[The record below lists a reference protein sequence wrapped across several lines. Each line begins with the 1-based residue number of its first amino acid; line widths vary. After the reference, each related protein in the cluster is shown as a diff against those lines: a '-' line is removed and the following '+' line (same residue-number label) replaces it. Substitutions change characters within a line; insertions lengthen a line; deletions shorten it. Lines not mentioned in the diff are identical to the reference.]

1 MRHSDRHRQPQVR
14 LLILGEDPSKCPPEF
29 VEAFN
34 NFGSWISGGKRQN
47 HRLVLPEHDL
57 FVDPKDARRAESLL
71 RMASFGIGALLV
83 TAVFV
88 LAITVN
94 AVVLSSAQR
103 RLMSFPGLQTP
114 RRLLAVLEPEAL

>member
-1 MRHSDRHRQPQVR
+1 
-14 LLILGEDPSKCPPEF
+14 
-29 VEAFN
+29 
-34 NFGSWISGGKRQN
+34 
-47 HRLVLPEHDL
+47 
-57 FVDPKDARRAESLL
+57 
-71 RMASFGIGALLV
+71 MASFGIGALLV